1 MKSWMHLCI
10 PPSPCRSYMSVKK
23 RQQKDNGK
31 TILKERERKAIDEFV
46 SLVAQR
52 MSGQVKE
59 LTLFGSRARGDY
71 RRYSDI
77 DVLVLIDQE
86 NLKNWERIQSLSAF
100 VSLKFDVVLS
110 ALVMDTK
117 RYKLHA
123 QLRTLLYKNI
133 SQNGIRLWKKK

>member
-1 MKSWMHLCI
+1 
-10 PPSPCRSYMSVKK
+10 MSVKK

>member
-1 MKSWMHLCI
+1 
-10 PPSPCRSYMSVKK
+10 MSVKK
-23 RQQKDNGK
+23 RREKNDVK
-31 TILKERERKAIDEFV
+31 MIFKKKERKAVDEFV
-46 SLVAQR
+46 SLVVQR

-77 DVLVLIDQE
+77 DVLVVINQE

-110 ALVMDTK
+110 ALVMDVK

-123 QLRTLLYKNI
+123 RLRTLLFKNI
-133 SQNGIRLWKKK
+133 SQDGIRLWKKK

>member
-1 MKSWMHLCI
+1 
-10 PPSPCRSYMSVKK
+10 MSVKK

-59 LTLFGSRARGDY
+59 LTLFGSSARGDY

-117 RYKLHA
+117 RYKRHA

-133 SQNGIRLWKKK
+133 SQDGIRLWKKK

>member
-1 MKSWMHLCI
+1 
-10 PPSPCRSYMSVKK
+10 MSVKK

-110 ALVMDTK
+110 ALVMDAK
-117 RYKLHA
+117 RYKTHS
-123 QLRTLLYKNI
+123 QLKTLLFTNI
-133 SQNGIRLWKKK
+133 SQDGIRLWKKK

>member
-1 MKSWMHLCI
+1 
-10 PPSPCRSYMSVKK
+10 MSVKK
-23 RQQKDNGK
+23 RQEKNDGK
-31 TILKERERKAIDEFV
+31 MIFKKKERKAVDEFV
-46 SLVAQR
+46 SLVAEK

-77 DVLVLIDQE
+77 DVLVVINRE

-110 ALVMDTK
+110 ALVMDAK
-117 RYKLHA
+117 RYKVHS
-123 QLRTLLYKNI
+123 QLKTLLFKNI
-133 SQNGIRLWKKK
+133 SQDGIRLWKRK